1 MDGRLDT
8 FKEGYDLGHRSYR
21 FCRPPGSASMSLTL
35 ENVTKVVGGDTHLYP
50 LTLTLNPGLNVLLGP
65 TLAGKTSLMRIMA
78 GLDKPTTGRVLVD
91 GQDVTALSVQKRAVA
106 FVYQQFVNY
115 PSFSVFENIAS
126 PLRIAGLKASE
137 IRERVQGVA
146 QLMHLEPMLGRLP
159 AELSGGQQQRVA
171 IARALIKEAGLLL
184 FDEPLVNLDY
194 KLREEL
200 RAEMLEIFARR
211 DAVVVYSTTEP
222 FEGLSLG
229 GQVAVLSEGRL
240 LQSGPTLEV
249 YHQPNTVRVG
259 QVFSDPPINLLEA
272 QLGAGRALLAGGMSF
287 PLPPHM
293 AGLVGPHQL
302 GVRANHAGL
311 RAGDGADVALPARV
325 NVAELSG
332 SETYLHTRLSSG
344 NGPDAVPGAHLVA
357 QLPGIHPV
365 KPGEEVTLHVNPD
378 RMFAFDSAGQLV
390 ATPPR
395 PPAPSRLETP
405 LPSAAAPTERSV

>member
-1 MDGRLDT
+1 MT
-8 FKEGYDLGHRSYR
+8 
-21 FCRPPGSASMSLTL
+21 LTL
-35 ENVTKVVGGDTHLYP
+35 DNVTKVVGGDTHLYP
-50 LTLTLNPGLNVLLGP
+50 MTLTLNPGLNVLLGP

-91 GQDVTALSVQKRAVA
+91 GQDVTDVSVQKRAVA

-126 PLRIAGLKASE
+126 PLRIAGLKGNE
-137 IRERVQGVA
+137 LNERVQGVA
-146 QLMHLEPMLGRLP
+146 KLMHLEPMLKRLP

-200 RAEMLEIFARR
+200 RAEMKEIFARR

-249 YHQPNTVRVG
+249 YHRPVTVRVG

-272 QLGAGRALLAGGMSF
+272 QLGEGRALLTGGLGF

-293 AGLVGPHQL
+293 SGLSGPHQL

-311 RAGDGADVALPARV
+311 RPEGPNDVTLAARV

-332 SETYLHTRLSSG
+332 SETYLHTRLISPG
-344 NGPDAVPGAHLVA
+344 NGPSTAPGAHMVV
-357 QLPGIHPV
+357 QLPGIHSI

-378 RMFAFDSAGQLV
+378 RMFAFASGGRLA
-390 ATPPR
+390 AAPPR
-395 PPAPSRLETP
+395 PPAPSRLEAPIAPT
-405 LPSAAAPTERSV
+405 PTERSA

>member
-1 MDGRLDT
+1 
-8 FKEGYDLGHRSYR
+8 
-21 FCRPPGSASMSLTL
+21 MSLTL
-35 ENVTKVVGGDTHLYP
+35 DNVTKTVGGDTHLYP
-50 LTLTLNPGLNVLLGP
+50 MTLTLNPGLNVLLGP

-91 GQDVTALSVQKRAVA
+91 GQDVTDVSVQKRAVA

-126 PLRIAGLKASE
+126 PLRIAGLKGSE
-137 IRERVQGVA
+137 LNERVQGVA
-146 QLMHLEPMLGRLP
+146 KLMHLEPMLKRLP

-171 IARALIKEAGLLL
+171 IARALIKEADLLL

-222 FEGLSLG
+222 FEALSLG
-229 GQVAVLSEGRL
+229 GHVAVLSEGRL
-240 LQSGPTLEV
+240 LQSGSTLEV
-249 YHQPNTVRVG
+249 YHQPVTVRVG

-272 QLGAGRALLAGGMSF
+272 RLGEGRVLLAGGLNF

-293 AGLVGPHQL
+293 LGLNGSHQL

-311 RAGDGADVALPARV
+311 RPEGEDDVTLAARV
-325 NVAELSG
+325 SVAELSG
-332 SETYLHTRLSSG
+332 SETYLHTRLISPGS
-344 NGPDAVPGAHLVA
+344 DTSATPGAHLVA
-357 QLPGIHPV
+357 QLPGIHSV
-365 KPGEEVTLHVNPD
+365 KPGEEVTLYVNPD
-378 RMFAFDSAGQLV
+378 RMFAFDSGGQL
-390 ATPPR
+390 AAAPPR
-395 PPAPSRLETP
+395 PPAPSRMQVP
-405 LPSAAAPTERSV
+405 KVSSPDQRSA

>member
-1 MDGRLDT
+1 
-8 FKEGYDLGHRSYR
+8 
-21 FCRPPGSASMSLTL
+21 MSLTL
-35 ENVTKVVGGDTHLYP
+35 DNVVKVVGGQTHLYP

-78 GLDKPTTGRVLVD
+78 GLDKPTSGRVLVD
-91 GQDVTALSVQKRAVA
+91 GQDVTDLSVQKRAVA

-126 PLRIAGLKASE
+126 PLRIAGLSAGE
-137 IRERVQGVA
+137 IKDRVQGVA
-146 QLMHLEPMLGRLP
+146 HLMHLEPMLGRLP

-171 IARALIKEAGLLL
+171 IARALIKEARLLL

-240 LQSGPTLEV
+240 LQSGPTLDV
-249 YHQPNTVRVG
+249 YHHPDTMRVG
-259 QVFSDPPINLLEA
+259 QVFSDPPINLLDA
-272 QLGAGRALLAGGMSF
+272 QLGGGRAQLADGVSF
-287 PLPPHM
+287 ALPPHM
-293 AGLVGPHQL
+293 SGLSGAHQL
-302 GVRANHAGL
+302 GVRANHAEL
-311 RAGDGADVALPARV
+311 RPKGQSDVALAARV
-325 NVAELSG
+325 GVAELSG
-332 SETYLHTRLSSG
+332 SETYLHTRLIRSG
-344 NGPDAVPGAHLVA
+344 NVPNASAGAHLVA

-365 KPGEEVTLHVNPD
+365 KPGEEVTLHISPE
-378 RMFAFDSAGQLV
+378 RMFAFDSAGQL
-390 ATPPR
+390 AAAPPR
-395 PPAPSRLETP
+395 PPAPSRPQVPGP
-405 LPSAAAPTERSV
+405 LASSTAPATGAATERSA